1 MNPTEAIRKAAA
13 SGGRLTPHTLVTKI
27 GDQRLR
33 WSFISPTTADTLHTV
48 RPHLRRAHPDLELG
62 VLREVA
68 DGSMPVERARFE
80 LQTLAARLSSA
91 QNDPVMA
98 YAHILAGVTGW
109 AMETSPDEWAHVA
122 GRVVVRPE
130 DAPSGT
136 EYLLLADLQARPAE
150 MGPGVVTTVADMLS
164 NAIHRLA
171 AEQNGRVA
179 ASFAS
184 FRVER
189 SASSGEAGPSVGGDP
204 VAGSPVE
211 PG

>member
-1 MNPTEAIRKAAA
+1 MNPTEAIRAAAA
-13 SGGRLTPHTLVTKI
+13 SGGRLTEHTLITKI
-27 GDQRLR
+27 GGQRLR

-48 RPHLRRAHPDLELG
+48 RPHLRRAHPDLEIG

-68 DGSMPVERARFE
+68 DGSMPVERARYE
-80 LQTLAARLSSA
+80 LQTLAARLASA
-91 QNDPVMA
+91 QHDPVML

-109 AMETSPDEWAHVA
+109 AVEVGPDEWQHVA
-122 GRVVVRPE
+122 GRIVVRPE

-136 EYLLLADLQARPAE
+136 EYLLLAEIQALPAE
-150 MGPGVVTTVADMLS
+150 AGPGIVTTVADMLS

-189 SASSGEAGPSVGGDP
+189 STPSSEAGPSVGSDP
-204 VAGSPVE
+204 VASSPVE